1 MQTSTFVK
9 AMAVGAMVLGT
20 PVLASGFALA
30 NQANATC
37 GCKNAADCTCPKG
50 QCKCK
55 NCQNG
60 HRVRLIDTLKGAN
73 ESTRLPDTAKRD
85 DARGGV
91 FI

>member
-1 MQTSTFVK
+1 MQTSQFIKV
-9 AMAVGAMVLGT
+9 MAVGALALAM
-20 PVLASGFALA
+20 PVGASGFELA
-30 NQANATC
+30 AHAKATC

-55 NCQNG
+55 NCGTHN
-60 HRVRLIDTLKGAN
+60 RTRIIETLKGSN
-73 ESTRLPDTAKRD
+73 ETTRLPDTAKRD